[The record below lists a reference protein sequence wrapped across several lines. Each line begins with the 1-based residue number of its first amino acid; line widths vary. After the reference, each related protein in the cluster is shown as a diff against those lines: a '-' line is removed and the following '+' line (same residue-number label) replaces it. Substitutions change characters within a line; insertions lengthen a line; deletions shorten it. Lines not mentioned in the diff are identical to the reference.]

1 MIPRGFVDVTSDLPE
16 RRARASFLE
25 VTNPAV
31 CGSRQVIP
39 DPTIMNCSGG
49 SQRPA
54 VRTDIDVARAVVSEV
69 EVGEH
74 PVGSLVS
81 IPHWNMRRDVHVE
94 EPSQQLASSISGIGC
109 YLRSLYAE
117 RHLCSF
123 DHGRGCSR
131 LVMGA

>member
-54 VRTDIDVARAVVSEV
+54 VRTNIDVARAVVSEV

-74 PVGSLVS
+74 AVGSLVS
-81 IPHWNMRRDVHVE
+81 IPHWNMRRDVPVE
-94 EPSQQLASSISGIGC
+94 EPSQQLASSAQAPPFGTILGFA
-109 YLRSLYAE
+109 R
-117 RHLCSF
+117 
-123 DHGRGCSR
+123 
-131 LVMGA
+131 

>member
-16 RRARASFLE
+16 RRARASFLK

-54 VRTDIDVARAVVSEV
+54 VRTNIDVARVVVSEV

-74 PVGSLVS
+74 AVSSLVS
-81 IPHWNMRRDVHVE
+81 SHTGICGVMSLSR
-94 EPSQQLASSISGIGC
+94 SQAN
-109 YLRSLYAE
+109 SLP
-117 RHLCSF
+117 
-123 DHGRGCSR
+123 
-131 LVMGA
+131 VP